1 MQGNGLRTFPHTASL
16 PRVSLFSHTLT
27 LSLSLCPTLPT
38 PPPPHWDN
46 LTWQTSLHSSKRACT
61 QTHMPSFSNKHWLLH
76 WYRCTASAL
85 RFLWHELNMSWF
97 QAPLPVVVCVVT
109 AGKYSQRSQ
118 SNAYVFPLSGST
130 LTKGFYQLL
139 SQHCTP
145 VTLGEENID
154 PSHASKHK
162 NEKHL
167 QMQLQ
172 TDTWTHLHVSFQS
185 ASVLF

>member
-1 MQGNGLRTFPHTASL
+1 MQGNGLRMFFLTASL
-16 PRVSLFSHTLT
+16 PRVSFFSH
-27 LSLSLCPTLPT
+27 SLNT
-38 PPPPHWDN
+38 PHPQWDN
-46 LTWQTSLHSSKRACT
+46 LTWQTSLHRSKHTCT
-61 QTHMPSFSNKHWLLH
+61 QTNMQSFSNKHWLLY
-76 WYRCTASAL
+76 WYRCTASVL
-85 RFLWHELNMSWF
+85 CCLWHELNMSWF

-154 PSHASKHK
+154 PLHACIHK

-172 TDTWTHLHVSFQS
+172 TDKWREAHT
-185 ASVLF
+185 SVLASNQLVTQNNSFH